1 MGFKFSLENVLDWRF
16 DQEEAAKLN
25 VAVVE
30 KELQQEKEH
39 LQSLILENIRLKEK
53 AQLTGTLE
61 AMRQEDLYK
70 KVLDEQI
77 VQQKLV
83 VERVE
88 ADLEAEK
95 EKLLVAH
102 KDRRIMEKLEEKEF
116 ENYTHEN
123 EQAEQKQL
131 DEFGTINFGRSIF
144 S

>member
-116 ENYTHEN
+116 ENYTHQN